1 MFLKECRRIIFSIT
15 FILFA
20 AVMLLDYWSQYGTAL
35 STVTEEPK
43 AGEGDYWTYG
53 TISDVDTDEVMQAA
67 VQNLIVEYQQGNYTS
82 YPFGYYKE
90 VRLNDSKKAEMVNIL
105 NTLTGY
111 DADELLHTTF
121 NITQYG
127 IDEGGNEVEVLP
139 ENGVELPVVSEQ
151 VTYDEFLLIMHQADD
166 LIGGGS
172 SYSESSIERL
182 SERSVN
188 YEEALNV
195 YQTFLEEGIAPGLAR
210 LLCDYLCIF
219 ASLFPAFIA
228 VAVWYRDKTAKMR
241 DILWVKRSS
250 SMKTVFARY
259 GAIVGL
265 CTLVIMLIALVT
277 AILITRLY
285 AGESVK
291 TAAFFKYTII
301 WVVPS
306 IMASTAIGAF
316 FTEATDTPAGILVM
330 LVYWFLDFNSGSL
343 MITGLKTFTTLIPR
357 HNSQF
362 MAAEFQTMYQ
372 NFLTNRVFFAAA
384 SLVLMLLTAMIFE
397 RKRRGRWLRFDKI
410 SLRRKKEHPA

>member
-1 MFLKECRRIIFSIT
+1 MFLKECRRTILSIT

-20 AVMLLDYWSQYGTAL
+20 AIMLLDYYTQYSSVL
-35 STVTEEPK
+35 SKAILKPK
-43 AGEGDYWTYG
+43 AGQEEYFEYG
-53 TISDVDTDEVMQAA
+53 AIYDDDTNIVMQTA
-67 VQNLIVEYQQGNYTS
+67 VQNLIVEYQQGTYTS

-90 VRLNDSKKAEMVNIL
+90 VRLNDSKKTEMANVL
-105 NTLTGY
+105 STLTGY

-121 NITQYG
+121 NITEYG
-127 IDEGGNEVEVLP
+127 IDEDGNEIEVLP

-151 VTYDEFLLIMHQADD
+151 VTYDQFLRLMQQADD

-172 SYSESSIERL
+172 SYSESSIEEL
-182 SERSVN
+182 SKRPVN
-188 YEEALNV
+188 YEEALDV

-219 ASLFPAFIA
+219 SSLFPTFIA
-228 VAVWYRDKTAKMR
+228 VAVWYRDKTANMR

-277 AILITRLY
+277 AILVTRLY

-291 TAAFFKYTII
+291 AAAFFKYTII

-316 FTEATDTPAGILVM
+316 FTEATDTPIGILAM
-330 LVYWFLDFNSGSL
+330 LVYWYLDINSSNL
-343 MITGLKTFTTLIPR
+343 IITSLKTFTTLMPR
-357 HNSQF
+357 HNSIF
-362 MAAEFQTMYQ
+362 MAAEFQAMYQ
-372 NFLTNRVFFAAA
+372 IFLTNRVFFAAA
-384 SLVLMLLTAMIFE
+384 SLVLMLMTAIIFE

-410 SLRRKKEHPA
+410 SLRRKKEYPA

>member
-1 MFLKECRRIIFSIT
+1 MFFKECKRTIFSIT

-20 AVMLLDYWSQYGTAL
+20 AVMLLDYYTQYNSAFSKTIP
-35 STVTEEPK
+35 EPK
-43 AGEGDYWTYG
+43 AGQEEYLLYG
-53 TISDVDTDEVMQAA
+53 TISDDDTDAVMQAA
-67 VQNLIVEYQQGNYTS
+67 VQNLIVEYQQGTYTS

-90 VRLNDSKKAEMVNIL
+90 VRLNDNKKAEMATIL

-121 NITQYG
+121 TITHYG
-127 IDEGGNEVEVLP
+127 IDEDGNEVEVLP

-151 VTYDEFLLIMHQADD
+151 VTYDEFLLLMQQADD

-172 SYSESSIERL
+172 SYSESSIEGL
-182 SERSVN
+182 SERPVN
-188 YEEALNV
+188 YEEALEV
-195 YQTFLEEGIAPGLAR
+195 YQTFLEEGITPGLAR
-210 LLCDYLCIF
+210 LLCDCLGIF

-250 SMKTVFARY
+250 SMKTVFTRY

-316 FTEATDTPAGILVM
+316 FTEATDTPIGILAM
-330 LVYWFLDFNSGSL
+330 LVYWYLDINSGNL
-343 MITGLKTFTTLIPR
+343 MITSLKTFTTLTPR
-357 HNSQF
+357 HNSEF
-362 MAAEFQTMYQ
+362 MAVEFETMYQ
-372 NFLTNRVFFAAA
+372 NFLTNRAFFAAA
-384 SLVLMLLTAMIFE
+384 SLVLVLLTAMIFE

-410 SLRRKKEHPA
+410 SLRRKKEYPV